1 MRAVVMHS
9 YGGPEVL
16 AIEEVAPPEPILTEV
31 LVRVRAA
38 GTNPVDTMVRSG
50 AFPIVKPPGI
60 LGWDVSGVVE
70 KLFPGVTR
78 FRVGDEVFG
87 MPFFPRPAGCYAEYI
102 AAPSRQLARKPAA
115 LDHVHAAGLPLAGLT
130 AWQALVDAG
139 GVQPGHRVLIHAA
152 SGGVGHL
159 AVQIAKAHGAYVI
172 GTASRAKH
180 DFVRALGADEMIDH
194 RETDFTQVVHDV
206 DLAIDLVGGDYGART
221 LEILRPGGVLVTI
234 SRTNAA
240 LLARAESTGRR
251 YIGFSVEPDYAGL
264 ERLAALVTE
273 GKLRVHIAQ
282 TFPLE
287 QAAQAHA
294 LYAGARPAGKI
305 VLTV

>member
-1 MRAVVMHS
+1 MRAVVMRS

-16 AIEEVAPPEPILTEV
+16 ALEEVAPPEPILTEV

-70 KLFPGVTR
+70 KVFPGVTR

-87 MPFFPRPAGCYAEYI
+87 MPFFPRPAGCYAEYV
-102 AAPSRQLARKPAA
+102 AAPARQLAHKPAA
-115 LDHVHAAGLPLAGLT
+115 LDHIHAAALPLAGLT
-130 AWQALVDAG
+130 AWQTLVDAG
-139 GVQPGHRVLIHAA
+139 GIRPGHRVLIHAA

-172 GTASRAKH
+172 GTASGANRN
-180 DFVRALGADEMIDH
+180 FVKALGADEVIDY
-194 RETDFTQVVHDV
+194 RATDFTQAVRDL
-206 DLAIDLVGGDYGART
+206 DLALDLVGRDYTART
-221 LEILRPGGVLVTI
+221 LEILRPGGTLVTI
-234 SRTNAA
+234 SRTNAE
-240 LLARAESTGRR
+240 LSARAESTGRR
-251 YIGFSVEPDYAGL
+251 FVGFAVEPDYVGL
-264 ERLAALVTE
+264 ERLASLVAE
-273 GKLRVHIAQ
+273 GKLRVHVGQ
-282 TFPLE
+282 TFPLAE
-287 QAAQAHA
+287 AVQAHA
-294 LYAGARPAGKI
+294 LYQAEHPPGKI